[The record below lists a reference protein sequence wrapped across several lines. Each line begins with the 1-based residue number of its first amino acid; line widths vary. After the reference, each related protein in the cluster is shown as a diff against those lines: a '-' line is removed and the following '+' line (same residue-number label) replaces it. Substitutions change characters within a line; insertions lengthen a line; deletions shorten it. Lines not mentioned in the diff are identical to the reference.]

1 MATTSNS
8 SGFKTFT
15 ATAVAIAEAVRVK
28 LDSSGTISAAGV
40 GEDWIGVTTMPI
52 AASGSGTVQLRSAPG
67 TVEVTAAGA
76 ITLGAKLYAAAS
88 GKVDDAVNGDF
99 TGLEA
104 LQAAAADGDII
115 EAVPVYRFPGES
127 PVETVTTTNVLTAAE
142 SGSTYFLDLAAGFV
156 TTLPAPQSG
165 LRFTFIVKTAPTGGN
180 YTVVTNASANIIKG
194 NANSVAGDAG
204 DSGTGDDTI
213 NFVANQS
220 VAGDKVEVYSD
231 GTSWF
236 AYAVTRVAAGVTF
249 TTAS

>member
-99 TGLEA
+99 TGYVA
-104 LQAAAADGDII
+104 AQAAAADGDII
-115 EAVPVYRFPGES
+115 EAIPIGRYPAEAYF
-127 PVETVTTTNVLTAAE
+127 ETVTTTNVLTAAE
-142 SGSTYFLDLAAGFV
+142 NGGVYFLSLAGGFT
-156 TTLPAPQSG
+156 TTLPAVQNG
-165 LRFTFIVKTAPTGGN
+165 LHFTFIVKTAPTTA
-180 YTVVTNASANIIKG
+180 YIIASATNDNIIGYPVSSVGADESANG
-194 NANSVAGDAG
+194 NAAGDQ
-204 DSGTGDDTI
+204 I
-213 NFVANQS
+213 NFVANT
-220 VAGDKVEVYSD
+220 ALPGDSVEVWSD

-236 AYAVTRVAAGVTF
+236 ARCVGKATGAITITG
-249 TTAS
+249 

>member
-1 MATTSNS
+1 MATTSNTT
-8 SGFKTFT
+8 GYKAYT

-40 GEDWIGVTTMPI
+40 GEDWIGVTVAPI

-99 TGLEA
+99 TGYVA
-104 LQAAAADGDII
+104 AQAASADGDII
-115 EAVPVYRFPGES
+115 EAIPVARFPAES
-127 PVETVTTTNVLTAAE
+127 PVETVITTNVLTAAE
-142 SGSTYFLDLAAGFV
+142 SGSTFFLDLAAGFV

-180 YTVVTNASANIIKG
+180 YTVVTNGSSNVIKG

>member
-8 SGFKTFT
+8 SGFKAFT

-52 AASGSGTVQLRSAPG
+52 AESGSGTVQLRSAPG

-76 ITLGAKLYAAAS
+76 VTLGAKLYAAAS

-99 TGLEA
+99 TGFVA
-104 LQAAAADGDII
+104 GQAASADGDII
-115 EAVPVYRFPGES
+115 EAIPVARIPGES
-127 PVETVTTTNVLTAAE
+127 PVETVITTNVITAAE
-142 SGSTYFLDLAAGFV
+142 SGKTFFLDLAGGFV
-156 TTLPAPQSG
+156 STLPAPESG
-165 LRFTFIVKTAPTGGN
+165 LRFTFIVKTAPTTA
-180 YTVVTNASANIIKG
+180 YTIVTSGSANIIKG

-204 DSGTGDDTI
+204 DSGTSDDTI
-213 NFVANQS
+213 SFVAAQS
-220 VAGDKVEVYSD
+220 VAGDKVELYSD

-236 AYAVTRVAAGVTF
+236 AYAITRVAAGVTF

>member
-1 MATTSNS
+1 MATTSNTT
-8 SGFKTFT
+8 GYKAFT

-40 GEDWIGVTTMPI
+40 GEDWIGVTVAPI
-52 AASGSGTVQLRSAPG
+52 AASGSGTVRLRSAPG

-76 ITLGAKLYAAAS
+76 VTLGAKLYTAAS

-104 LQAAAADGDII
+104 LQAASADGDII
-115 EAVPVYRFPGES
+115 EAVPVYRFPAES
-127 PVETVTTTNVLTAAE
+127 PVETVITTNVLTAAE

-165 LRFTFIVKTAPTGGN
+165 LRFTFIVKTAPTTA
-180 YTVVTNASANIIKG
+180 YTIVTSASANIIKG

-204 DSGTGDDTI
+204 DSGTTDDTI
-213 NFVANQS
+213 NFVAGQS
-220 VAGDKVEVYSD
+220 VAGDKVELYCD

-236 AYAVTRVAAGVTF
+236 AYAITRVAAGVTF

>member
-1 MATTSNS
+1 MATTSNNT
-8 SGFKTFT
+8 GYKAFT

-76 ITLGAKLYAAAS
+76 ITLGAKLYTAAS

-99 TGLEA
+99 TGYVA
-104 LQAAAADGDII
+104 GQAASADGDII
-115 EAVPVYRFPGES
+115 EAIPVARFPGES
-127 PVETVTTTNVLTAAE
+127 PVETVITTNVITAAE
-142 SGSTYFLDLAAGFV
+142 SGKTFFLDLAGGFV
-156 TTLPAPQSG
+156 STLPAPESG
-165 LRFTFIVKTAPTGGN
+165 LRFTFIVKTAPTTA
-180 YTVVTNASANIIKG
+180 YTIVTNASANIIKG

-204 DSGTGDDTI
+204 DSGTADDTI
-213 NFVANQS
+213 NFVASQS
-220 VAGDKVEVYSD
+220 VAGDKVELYCD

-236 AYAVTRVAAGVTF
+236 AYAITRVAAGVTF